1 MSSLWQMRF
10 SILCLT
16 WYCFELMTGTKMYSI
31 KNSEGG
37 KMEKHKVSWFSFGE
51 WCTSFLSVKK
61 CSDAS
66 LKSWPPFPR
75 IFHTFW
81 SSFGIVF
88 QNHSKLSRK
97 QSELHFFETFC
108 VIFKHCTFSIFR
120 TASLG
125 FLIRTILLVHIISEV
140 YGCSFFSQSVISFW
154 SYTRLVFGTCSRC
167 FRWFLWDYF
176 LSMGHIIFS
185 LCLIIWM
192 VGKKAAPLF
201 RSSPLLTLWP
211 IWHCSFVMVQQ
222 HKLNDRSC
230 DKFKDRCDFI
240 LLLTKLETRPKCPK
254 VKMVNFQEFYEFEQF
269 QVVHFMQ

>member
-1 MSSLWQMRF
+1 MVHFFSVRKEMFWCIFKIVTSFSPDISHILVWLWHIVSKSLKIVSQAKRATF
-10 SILCLT
+10 F
-16 WYCFELMTGTKMYSI
+16 WYFF
-31 KNSEGG
+31 
-37 KMEKHKVSWFSFGE
+37 VWFSN
-51 WCTSFLSVKK
+51 
-61 CSDAS
+61 
-66 LKSWPPFPR
+66 
-75 IFHTFW
+75 
-81 SSFGIVF
+81 IVLLGF
-88 QNHSKLSRK
+88 S
-97 QSELHFFETFC
+97 
-108 VIFKHCTFSIFR
+108 TFSIFR

-185 LCLIIWM
+185 LCLIIWL
-192 VGKKAAPLF
+192 VGKKAAPLY

-230 DKFKDRCDFI
+230 DKFKDRCDLI
-240 LLLTKLETRPKCPK
+240 LLLTKLENRPKCPK
-254 VKMVNFQEFYEFEQF
+254 VKMVNFQELYEFEQF